1 MTNTVFDKTP
11 AGREE
16 IATRRQHLATRLR
29 TLLLLVDGKRNTA
42 ELMASVAGLG
52 LDEKALVQLLE
63 GGFIQPSADDD
74 GRRAPI
80 GPSAETLPAP
90 ETQPTAPPA
99 SPELAAD
106 AAHEKTDDATARA
119 TASGIL
125 REGENQLQALY
136 GFFTETIR
144 SAIGLRGYGMQ
155 LKVERASTV
164 ADFRA
169 LRQPYLTAV
178 LKAKGPELEHSLRN
192 RLDQLLSVGD

>member
-16 IATRRQHLATRLR
+16 IATRKQHLATRLR

-63 GGFIQPSADDD
+63 EGFIQPSSVDD
-74 GRRAPI
+74 
-80 GPSAETLPAP
+80 EHLPAP
-90 ETQPTAPPA
+90 DLSAEVLPEPVALPA
-99 SPELAAD
+99 LSASITV
-106 AAHEKTDDATARA
+106 AAHEQADSATARA

-144 SAIGLRGYGMQ
+144 SAIGLRGYGLQ
-155 LKVERASTV
+155 LKVERASAV

-169 LRQPYLTAV
+169 LRQPYLAAV

-192 RLDQLLSVGD
+192 RLDQLLSVGE

>member
-1 MTNTVFDKTP
+1 MTNTVFDKTS

-16 IATRRQHLATRLR
+16 ITTRKQHLATRLR

-52 LDEKALVQLLE
+52 LDEKALIQLLE
-63 GGFIQPSADDD
+63 GGFIQPSAVDD
-74 GRRAPI
+74 GNPQI
-80 GPSAETLPAP
+80 FEPATTDTP
-90 ETQPTAPPA
+90 TQEPQ
-99 SPELAAD
+99 SVRI
-106 AAHEKTDDATARA
+106 AAHEPAGDATARA

-164 ADFRA
+164 ADFRV

-192 RLDQLLSVGD
+192 RLDQLLSVGE